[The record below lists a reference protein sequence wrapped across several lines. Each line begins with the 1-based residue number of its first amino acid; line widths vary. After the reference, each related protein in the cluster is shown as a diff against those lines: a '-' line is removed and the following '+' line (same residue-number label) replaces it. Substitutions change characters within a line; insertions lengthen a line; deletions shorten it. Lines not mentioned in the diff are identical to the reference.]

1 MKEAAYSKKNGKLD
15 LSGQNN
21 PLGAGFEPDRGCCWG
36 QRGCSGGWMLQDQGA
51 PGLDTSDL
59 GCSRT
64 GILRDLDALWVGCFR
79 TGMLRDRDPPG
90 RGSSGTGILQD
101 RFAPGPGCSVG
112 WMLRGVGVQRG
123 AGCCGIRPGKRRGT
137 HRKGLGLQEQ
147 RTKPSPGSSGA
158 RSRLRCC
165 RRSCAGNRQGAGATG
180 EGTAPP
186 GMGASPHPSSSLV
199 WVRPVWTPRG
209 LDMGSPTPLGEDTD
223 SPLTPSRC
231 K

>member
-36 QRGCSGGWMLQDQGA
+36 QRGRSGGWMLQDQGA

-90 RGSSGTGILQD
+90 RGSSGTGMLQD

-112 WMLRGVGVQRG
+112 WMLRGGSKGGRMLRDPAREEAGDAQEGVGV
-123 AGCCGIRPGKRRGT
+123 AGTENKA
-137 HRKGLGLQEQ
+137 E
-147 RTKPSPGSSGA
+147 SGE
-158 RSRLRCC
+158 LRCSEPAPVLPPLLC
-165 RRSCAGNRQGAGATG
+165 R
-180 EGTAPP
+180 
-186 GMGASPHPSSSLV
+186 
-199 WVRPVWTPRG
+199 
-209 LDMGSPTPLGEDTD
+209 
-223 SPLTPSRC
+223 
-231 K
+231 